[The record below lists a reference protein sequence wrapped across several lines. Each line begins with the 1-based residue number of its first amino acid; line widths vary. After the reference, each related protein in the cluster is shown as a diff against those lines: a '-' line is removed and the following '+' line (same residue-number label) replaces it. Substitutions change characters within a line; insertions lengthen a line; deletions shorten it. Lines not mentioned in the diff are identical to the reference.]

1 MDFIKYNL
9 EEIITLAIL
18 ASVLFLFYYVAKS
31 KKRRRKVGFYFNFI
45 MYKLGIIN
53 RMSKTYIGMSHVKE
67 CYEPLVDLVAHPKIL
82 YNEATIERP
91 VLLRKSVADKLYKI
105 ADKLPEDIY
114 IKIYSAY
121 RSRIRLEKIWK
132 EEVEKIEKENPGMQ
146 RGEILSLAKFKVTP
160 PNTNM
165 GGHDTGAAIDL
176 ALCDK
181 SGNDLD
187 YGTRYHENAQAKST
201 VVLNSEQKQNR
212 KYLLKLMKSQRFIKQ
227 PSQWWHY
234 SYGDRYWAV
243 YRGKRHSAI
252 YGAAEKE
259 FENTGY
265 QRVIKTNISSINK

>member
-9 EEIITLAIL
+9 EEIMMFAVLAV
-18 ASVLFLFYYVAKS
+18 VLYLIYYVVKS
-31 KKRRRKVGFYFNFI
+31 KKRRRKIGFYFNFI
-45 MYKLGIIN
+45 MYKLGIIS

-67 CYEPLVDLVAHPKIL
+67 CYEPLVDIVAHPKII
-82 YNEATIERP
+82 YNEATIEKP
-91 VLLRKSVADKLYKI
+91 VLLRQNVADKLYRI
-105 ADKLPEDIY
+105 ADKLPDNIY

-121 RSRIRLEKIWK
+121 RSRVRLEEIWK
-132 EEVEKIEKENPGMQ
+132 NEIEKIEKENPGMQ

-176 ALCDK
+176 ALCDRN
-181 SGNDLD
+181 GNDLD
-187 YGTRYHENAQAKST
+187 YGTKYHENAQAKST
-201 VVLNSEQKQNR
+201 VVLNAEQKQNR
-212 KYLLKLMKSQRFIKQ
+212 KFLLQLMKSQGFVQQ

-243 YRGKRHSAI
+243 YKGKRHSAI
-252 YGAAEKE
+252 YGPAEKE

-265 QRVIKTNISSINK
+265 QRIIKTHISSVNK

>member
-9 EEIITLAIL
+9 EKIVWFAIL
-18 ASVLFLFYYVAKS
+18 AIVILLIYYVAKS

-45 MYKLGIIN
+45 MYKLRIVN

-181 SGNDLD
+181 NGNDLD

>member
-9 EEIITLAIL
+9 EKIVWFAIL
-18 ASVLFLFYYVAKS
+18 AIVILLIYYVAKS

-45 MYKLGIIN
+45 MYKLRIVN

-132 EEVEKIEKENPGMQ
+132 EEVEKIEKEDPGMQ

-181 SGNDLD
+181 NGNDLD

-243 YRGKRHSAI
+243 YRGKRHGAI